1 MASHK
6 YTQISTHLIHHTEF
20 ASRLFPVSTM
30 TSAKVCIALL
40 AAVIL
45 GGCLQGETDE
55 EREAARK
62 GRIECSD
69 PLIIPGP
76 TSEPSAA
83 PYPPC

>member
-1 MASHK
+1 MLK
-6 YTQISTHLIHHTEF
+6 
-20 ASRLFPVSTM
+20 
-30 TSAKVCIALL
+30 AK
-40 AAVIL
+40 
-45 GGCLQGETDE
+45 LQYHYAQRKTDE

-69 PLIIPGP
+69 PLVIPGP